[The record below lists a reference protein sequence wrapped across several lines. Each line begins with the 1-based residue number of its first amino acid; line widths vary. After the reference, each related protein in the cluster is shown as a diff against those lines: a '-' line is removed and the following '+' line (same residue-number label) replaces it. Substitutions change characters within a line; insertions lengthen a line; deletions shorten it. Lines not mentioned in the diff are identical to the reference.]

1 MLRHMVLLG
10 SREAPAS
17 TLFLAWRPGSGFLP
31 PDGRLENPRRGTMQT
46 QGRRCGWSGQR
57 RSVPRTLAGPPLTA
71 CSPVWD
77 LVAQAWKRRGACRST
92 SRGPSKG
99 RRGGA
104 GTGTQ
109 LLGFCILKLVLLP
122 GRACLLGRIPPS
134 TPLKGTKESM
144 GRGVH
149 LCPEGRSLCFQACS
163 SGAEW
168 KEVPTSV
175 LSRSLPRTLCDL
187 TDCNPPG
194 SSAHGISQARIL
206 KWVAISFSRGS
217 S

>member
-1 MLRHMVLLG
+1 MLRHMVPLG

-31 PDGRLENPRRGTMQT
+31 PDGRLENPRRGTLRT
-46 QGRRCGWSGQR
+46 RGRRCGRSGHR

-71 CSPVWD
+71 CSPIWD
-77 LVAQAWKRRGACRST
+77 LVVQPRKRRSARRSA

-104 GTGTQ
+104 GTGIQ
-109 LLGFCILKLVLLP
+109 LLGVCVLE
-122 GRACLLGRIPPS
+122 ACPPSRKSVRSWKERGAPRS
-134 TPLKGTKESM
+134 TPLKGSKERM

-149 LCPEGRSLCFQACS
+149 FPPEERSLCFQACS

-168 KEVPTSV
+168 KYLRPCSV
-175 LSRSLPRTLCDL
+175 AALDSLRPQGL
-187 TDCNPPG
+187 
-194 SSAHGISQARIL
+194 
-206 KWVAISFSRGS
+206 
-217 S
+217 